1 MRFSWKKLK
10 AEMTERPPFMNQPHL
25 SPVAPGR
32 KARPDF
38 HGFTLIELLVVI
50 AIIAILAAMLLPAL
64 GKAKI
69 KAQGIG
75 CLNNTRQLTIS
86 WIMYSTDNGDMLVG
100 NPATMAWVAGSMGWT
115 AASVDNTN
123 AQLMVDPN
131 RSAMANYVKNPSV
144 FKCPGDNFT
153 KGGVPCPRVRSVSLN
168 AALGGSPTITTP
180 SQVAGRTYFKAK
192 KMAELLTPG
201 PSMIFTIIDE
211 HPDSIND
218 GVFHLIEGLG
228 PPNEEWRDLPSSHH
242 NGAGGLSYAD
252 GHSEIR
258 KWKDPRTVKAV
269 EYVDWQNRKDRI
281 NVDYEWLNDRLPY
294 SR

>member
-10 AEMTERPPFMNQPHL
+10 AEMTERSLIMNQPHP
-25 SPVAPGR
+25 SPAASARKTWPGSR
-32 KARPDF
+32 
-38 HGFTLIELLVVI
+38 GFTLIELLVVI

-86 WIMYSTDNGDMLVG
+86 WIMYSTDNGDMLPG
-100 NPATMAWVAGSMGWT
+100 NPSTLAWVAGSMGWD
-115 AASVDNTN
+115 AGDLDNTN
-123 AQLMVDPN
+123 ALLMVDPS
-131 RSAMANYVKNPSV
+131 RSAMANYVKNPGV

-153 KGGVPCPRVRSVSLN
+153 KGGVPGPRVRSVSLS
-168 AALGGSPTITTP
+168 AALNGSPTITTP
-180 SQVAGRTYFKAK
+180 SQVTGRTYFKAK
-192 KMAELLTPG
+192 KMAELVTPG
-201 PSMIFTIIDE
+201 PSLIFTIIDE

-218 GVFHLIEGLG
+218 GVFHMLEGLAA
-228 PPNEEWRDLPSSHH
+228 PNEEWRDLPSSHH

-258 KWKDPRTVKAV
+258 KWKDPRTVKPV
-269 EYVDWQNRKDRI
+269 EYRDWQNRRDI
-281 NVDYEWLNDRLPY
+281 MNVDFEWLHDRLPY